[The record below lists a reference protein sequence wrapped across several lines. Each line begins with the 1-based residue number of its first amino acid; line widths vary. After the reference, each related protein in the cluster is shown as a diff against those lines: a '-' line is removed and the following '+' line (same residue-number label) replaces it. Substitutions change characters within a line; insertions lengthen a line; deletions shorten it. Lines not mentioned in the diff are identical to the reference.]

1 MTKQILYKSLGRTN
15 LRWSKLDEVL
25 LDVEINMNN
34 RLLTYI
40 EEDIQIFKGKMTKD
54 KEEDLGWQN
63 WRRWQQEYV
72 TTLRERSN
80 MQQNSKAVNVD
91 VGGVVMVK
99 VESKKKKEKWKIFII
114 SELFQGKDDQIQT
127 NPAAVSSSRATLQQ
141 VQDQNETTW
150 KWQEEARQRSER
162 NLSRENS
169 SS

>member
-1 MTKQILYKSLGRTN
+1 
-15 LRWSKLDEVL
+15 
-25 LDVEINMNN
+25 
-34 RLLTYI
+34 
-40 EEDIQIFKGKMTKD
+40 MTKD

-91 VGGVVMVK
+91 VGGCSDGQGWK
-99 VESKKKKEKWKIFII
+99 QKKEKWKIFII

-127 NPAAVSSSRATLQQ
+127 NPAAVSSSRAALQQ

-150 KWQEEARQRSER
+150 SDKKEARHRSER
-162 NLSRENS
+162 SLSK
-169 SS
+169 

>member
-99 VESKKKKEKWKIFII
+99 VESKKKKREMEDFHNQWTISRKRWSNTDQSSCCFII
-114 SELFQGKDDQIQT
+114 
-127 NPAAVSSSRATLQQ
+127 
-141 VQDQNETTW
+141 
-150 KWQEEARQRSER
+150 
-162 NLSRENS
+162 
-169 SS
+169 